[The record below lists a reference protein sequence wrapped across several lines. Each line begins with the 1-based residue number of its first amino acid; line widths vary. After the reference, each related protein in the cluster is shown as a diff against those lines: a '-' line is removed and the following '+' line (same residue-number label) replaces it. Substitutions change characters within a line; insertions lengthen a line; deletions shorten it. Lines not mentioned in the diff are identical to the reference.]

1 MFYKKV
7 NKNNNKEMYEF
18 LKEHTEYWTMNS
30 WNRLYSI
37 ANNVK
42 IYNLKLEGDYW
53 RALEMLQRDNYSE
66 VNDFIIYWEEEHQN
80 YTVGFNGRSGGYL
93 VLYNK
98 KNNGN
103 VLDYYITNS
112 DNYEDFKE
120 LLKDYNI
127 TLKDYHT
134 TLLEQVELVQ
144 DFDKLCDDLRLVCQ
158 DLINNYTYNEKGKCG
173 VCGGTNLEYSEKQ
186 FDCEDIVRQDYVCK
200 DCNTT
205 GCEFYHLEFFENYIA
220 ERGDV

>member
-1 MFYKKV
+1 MFYEKV

-18 LKEHTEYWTMNS
+18 LKGHFTYWTMNS
-30 WNRLYSI
+30 WNNQYSI

-42 IYNLKLEGDYW
+42 MYNLKLEGDYSL
-53 RALEMLQRDNYSE
+53 ALEMLERESYIGI
-66 VNDFIIYWEEEHQN
+66 NDIIYDWEEEHQN
-80 YTVGFNGRSGGYL
+80 YRAFFNGTSGGYL
-93 VLYNK
+93 VLYTK
-98 KNNGN
+98 ENNGN
-103 VLDYYITNS
+103 VLDGYITDS

-120 LLKDYNI
+120 LLKDDNM
-127 TLKDYHT
+127 TLKDYHSE
-134 TLLEQVELVQ
+134 LLEQVEIVQ
-144 DFDKLCDDLRLVCQ
+144 EFDKLCDNLRDYCQ

-200 DCNTT
+200 DCGTI